1 MRQTLR
7 AAHNGRVTSAL
18 SHWLPSNRP
27 VVAYVGRGQLGA
39 VASAAADQQARA
51 DVSIAF
57 LQVLGRPPSRAE
69 AQFAQAVG
77 RLETVYGTTW
87 HGDGVGS
94 FNMGAVQSSLPPCD
108 PAKSFLYSDKHPDG
122 TPYAVCFKKYPSA
135 AAGWA
140 DLIVQLY
147 KKRPSVL
154 KAAQAGDLHGVA
166 AAMRETNYYGGYGA
180 TKAQQVAGYE
190 LAIKNNLKEIT
201 KALHEPMPSAGSG
214 SSAAGVSATEVGV
227 ALLVGVAAVKLLG
240 KYRP

>member
-1 MRQTLR
+1 M
-7 AAHNGRVTSAL
+7 SAVL
-18 SHWLPSNRP
+18 SHWLPSNRA
-27 VVAYVGRGQLGA
+27 VVAYRGHGRLGA
-39 VASAAADQQARA
+39 VASVAADQQARA
-51 DVSIAF
+51 DASIAF
-57 LQVLGRPPSRAE
+57 LQVFGRPPSRSE

-108 PAKSFLYSDKHPDG
+108 PAKSFLYTDTHPDG
-122 TPYAVCFKKYPSA
+122 SSYAVCFKRYPNA

-166 AAMRETNYYGGYGA
+166 VAMRETTYYGGHGA

-201 KALHEPMPSAGSG
+201 KALHEPMPSAG
-214 SSAAGVSATEVGV
+214 AAATTAGISATELGV